1 MITRTGY
8 CSVLAPLVGLL
19 AASLSLL
26 VVGPGANGVVCGP
39 SWSTVASG
47 EHLNK
52 PRAIATIASND
63 MWVVGSTRENEGLI
77 RTGAE
82 HWDGSG
88 WSQVPVPDVGTGENM
103 LNGVDASASN
113 DVWAVGYAGVSGRY
127 STLIEHWDG
136 TQWRVVTSP
145 NADSTGDSVLTSVD
159 ALGSTNAWAV
169 GSSRTDTSRKSL
181 IQRWNGTSWTIVSS
195 PNPGTLGNSL
205 LGVEATAPNDI
216 WAVGWKNSGN
226 GLRSLLLHYDG
237 TGWTEGAA
245 VPKVGTGD
253 NVLTS
258 ISAVGNDDVWATG
271 YYVDG
276 TQYKTLTLHYNGTT
290 WSHVPSHNGTDG
302 TDILMGV
309 DASSPT
315 NAWAVGFEYRAALG
329 HYVASTQHWDG
340 SGWTAFPSAISRDG
354 TKESAM
360 FDVAQAPGTSQVW
373 AVGRSG
379 LRLTL
384 GGLTGVVETICP
396 SGSSTATAPAQEAS
410 GTPTVSSAQ
419 SSQQPNSMPTETS
432 GSSTSVAAT
441 SSGIPV
447 SAVNKAAEAGISET
461 TRTYGAIVADFNND
475 TKPDIFL
482 GRHGSLPR
490 FYVNDGN
497 GHFQETNQGTFAPT
511 DRHGCDAADVN
522 GDGLKD
528 IFCTEGANNGTSA
541 KRNELYIQRRDH
553 TFAEQA
559 GQYGV
564 LDPFGRGRS
573 AKFIEANGD
582 SRPDLFVANNPI
594 RGDGMPSPNRFFTN
608 QLGNAYRYAPA
619 YGLERET
626 SLQGSNATVGDLDKD
641 GWQDLLLI
649 TSQGLRVYHN
659 NQGTGF
665 TEVAASVGLG
675 QSPRDLTLADVN
687 GDSWLDVIEVEPNK
701 LSVFINTNGKFSSGF
716 STSLQYG
723 YSVAAGDVNSDNR
736 PDVYVMRG
744 QDAAGANAPDQV
756 YLNDGDGSSFI
767 RMSSIPSTSQGEADF
782 VAPLDYDG
790 NGLTDFLVLN
800 GGGEEGSLAGPV
812 ELIAFVS
819 STTPTDT
826 TAPKVTSTSPG
837 NNTTGI
843 APGVNVTAT
852 FSEAMDASTTDGDSS
867 TINGTTFMLFRLN
880 ADGTTTRVTAA
891 VSYDAATKKAILNPS
906 TNLSLGRTYKA
917 TVTTGAQDL
926 AGNRLDQDQNPSNGN
941 QPKNWKF
948 TVRR

>member
-1 MITRTGY
+1 MAG
-8 CSVLAPLVGLL
+8 SDVL
-19 AASLSLL
+19 
-26 VVGPGANGVVCGP
+26 
-39 SWSTVASG
+39 
-47 EHLNK
+47 
-52 PRAIATIASND
+52 
-63 MWVVGSTRENEGLI
+63 
-77 RTGAE
+77 
-82 HWDGSG
+82 
-88 WSQVPVPDVGTGENM
+88 
-103 LNGVDASASN
+103 
-113 DVWAVGYAGVSGRY
+113 
-127 STLIEHWDG
+127 
-136 TQWRVVTSP
+136 
-145 NADSTGDSVLTSVD
+145 NADSTGDNVLTSVD
-159 ALGSTNAWAV
+159 ALSRTNTWAV
-169 GSSRTDTSRKSL
+169 GSSRTDTSHTSL
-181 IQRWNGTSWTIVSS
+181 IQRWDATSWTIVSS

-205 LGVEATAPNDI
+205 LGVEATDPNNI
-216 WAVGWKNSGN
+216 WAVGWKNNGN

-245 VPKVGTGD
+245 LPKVGTGD

-258 ISAVGNDDVWATG
+258 ISAVGNDNVWATG
-271 YYVDG
+271 YYVEG

-290 WSHVPSHNGTDG
+290 WSHIPSHNGTDG

-315 NAWAVGFEYRAALG
+315 NAWAVGFDYRAALG

-340 SGWTAFPSAISRDG
+340 SDWTAFPSAISGDG

-360 FDVAQAPGTSQVW
+360 FDAAQAPGTSQVW

-379 LRLTL
+379 LRLAL
-384 GGLTGVVETICP
+384 GGLTGVVEVICP
-396 SGSSTATAPAQEAS
+396 SGDSTATTPAQEAS
-410 GTPTVSSAQ
+410 GGSTVGSAQ
-419 SSQQPNSMPTETS
+419 SSQQPNPMSTETS

-447 SAVNKAAEAGISET
+447 RAVNKAAEAGISET
-461 TRTYGAIVADFNND
+461 TRTYGAIIADFNND
-475 TKPDIFL
+475 SKPDIFL

-497 GHFQETNQGTFAPT
+497 GHFQETNQGSFVPT

-528 IFCTEGANNGTSA
+528 VFCTEGANNGTSA
-541 KRNELYIQRRDH
+541 GRNELYIQRRDH

-582 SRPDLFVANNPI
+582 SRPDLFVANSPT

-608 QLGNAYRYAPA
+608 QLGNAYRHAPA

-626 SLQGSNATVGDLDKD
+626 SLTGSTATVGDLDKD

-665 TEVAASVGLG
+665 TEVAASVGLD

-701 LSVFINTNGKFSSGF
+701 LSVFINTNGEFSSGF

-723 YSVAAGDVNSDNR
+723 YLVAAGDVNSDNR

-744 QDAAGANAPDQV
+744 QDSAGANAPDQV
-756 YLNDGDGSSFI
+756 YLNGGDGSSFI

-800 GGGEEGSLAGPV
+800 GGGEERNLAGPV
-812 ELIAFVS
+812 ELIAFVG
-819 STTPTDT
+819 STTPADT
-826 TAPKVTSTSPG
+826 TAPKVMSTSPG
-837 NNTTGI
+837 
-843 APGVNVTAT
+843 
-852 FSEAMDASTTDGDSS
+852 
-867 TINGTTFMLFRLN
+867 
-880 ADGTTTRVTAA
+880 TTRR
-891 VSYDAATKKAILNPS
+891 
-906 TNLSLGRTYKA
+906 G
-917 TVTTGAQDL
+917 
-926 AGNRLDQDQNPSNGN
+926 
-941 QPKNWKF
+941 
-948 TVRR
+948 